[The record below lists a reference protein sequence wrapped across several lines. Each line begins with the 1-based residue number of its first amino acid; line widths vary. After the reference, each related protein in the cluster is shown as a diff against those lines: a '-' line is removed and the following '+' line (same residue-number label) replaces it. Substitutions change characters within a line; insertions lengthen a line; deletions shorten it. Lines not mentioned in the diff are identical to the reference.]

1 MAEGIVVNFV
11 PVALQEGRN
20 QQEKGGLRLVE
31 VGDHASHD
39 MVVIARGDNDLR
51 GGMEDIEMMLIHVGE
66 ERGEGVDS

>member
-11 PVALQEGRN
+11 PVALQEGGN

-51 GGMEDIEMMLIHVGE
+51 GGMEDIKMMLVHVGE

>member
-51 GGMEDIEMMLIHVGE
+51 GGMEDIKMMLVHVGE
-66 ERGEGVDS
+66 ERGEGVVS